1 MQSGIYLYVAHIANH
16 GRSEEV
22 HMKCTACG
30 NDNPE
35 NAQFCGGCGATLSA
49 SPVSGSTPQEM
60 DTGGQEDISPVGIP
74 DDALIVRQSNWAYM
88 LHTVPWLVLFGAS
101 LTFDFLTF
109 GILPAVFATFFIGS
123 RYLSFRRTAY
133 ILTNRYVVIQQGSLR
148 GQSRIDVSLADLSDV
163 LVQPGTLGRYLG
175 YTRVSLQ
182 LKDGQMALLHYV
194 PLESPFLEHLRERM
208 NP

>member
-1 MQSGIYLYVAHIANH
+1 
-16 GRSEEV
+16 
-22 HMKCTACG
+22 MKCPTCG
-30 NDNPE
+30 NDNLE

-60 DTGGQEDISPVGIP
+60 DTGGQEDTSPVGIR
-74 DDALIVRQSNWAYM
+74 DDALIVRQSNWGYM
-88 LHTVPWLVLFGAS
+88 LHTIPWLVLFGAS
-101 LTFDFLTF
+101 LTFDLATF
-109 GILPAVFATFFIGS
+109 GILPAVFATFFIGY

-133 ILTNRYVVIQQGSLR
+133 ILTNRYVVIQQGSLW

-163 LVQPGTLGRYLG
+163 LVQPGSLGRYLG
-175 YTRVSLQ
+175 YPRVSLQ